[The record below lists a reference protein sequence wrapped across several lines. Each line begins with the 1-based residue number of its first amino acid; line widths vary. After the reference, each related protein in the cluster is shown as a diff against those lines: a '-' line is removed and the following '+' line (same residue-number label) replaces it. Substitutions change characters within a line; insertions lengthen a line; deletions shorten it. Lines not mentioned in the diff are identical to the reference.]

1 MRRKYADYSKHKDI
15 IEKDYRKLDTD
26 NDSYFGAVCLLDIKQ
41 VAQKW
46 RVAREGREDD
56 VILDMGYR
64 WLTLYPRE
72 ENFCIIAIYDV
83 KSELVEFYF
92 DICKKIK
99 YKPKVP
105 SMHDLYLDVVLT
117 NRNEVIFLDED
128 ELNEAYKSGNI
139 KQEDYE
145 LAKRT
150 ADKILNKFHGQADF
164 DRLKQIAD
172 EYLGQLIRMPIE

>member
-26 NDSYFGAVCLLDIKQ
+26 NDPYFGAVCLLDIKQ

-92 DICKKIK
+92 DIC
-99 YKPKVP
+99 
-105 SMHDLYLDVVLT
+105 
-117 NRNEVIFLDED
+117 NC
-128 ELNEAYKSGNI
+128 
-139 KQEDYE
+139 
-145 LAKRT
+145 
-150 ADKILNKFHGQADF
+150 
-164 DRLKQIAD
+164 
-172 EYLGQLIRMPIE
+172 